1 MPIVPFPSASAAP
14 AARRRRAQQQQQP
27 TRFWLN
33 RQQQQQGYSE
43 YQHGQAAP
51 ATNAD
56 PQHVA
61 SLNPSPSYTHLFRST
76 P

>member
-1 MPIVPFPSASAAP
+1 MPILSFPSAP
-14 AARRRRAQQQQQP
+14 ATRRRRAQQQQQP
-27 TRFWLN
+27 TRVWLN

-51 ATNAD
+51 ATSAD
-56 PQHVA
+56 PQHVGSA
-61 SLNPSPSYTHLFRST
+61 GPNPSYTRIFRST